1 MGDMFNM
8 SNGSLI
14 SGLVVGSIG
23 TAMFIYGKKQQKFAP
38 LGGGLALCALPMFI
52 TSALLL
58 WGITAVCIGGVW
70 FLGRGD

>member
-8 SNGSLI
+8 TTGELISSLI
-14 SGLVVGSIG
+14 VGSIG
-23 TAMFIYGKKQQKFAP
+23 TAMFVYGKKQQKFAA
-38 LGGGLALCALPMFI
+38 LGGGIALCALPMFI

-58 WGITAVCIGGVW
+58 WGLTAATIGGVW

>member
-8 SNGSLI
+8 STGSLI

-23 TAMFIYGKKQQKFAP
+23 TAMFIYGKKQQKFAS
-38 LGGGLALCALPMFI
+38 LGGGILLCVIPMFI

-58 WGITAVCIGGVW
+58 WGLTGATIAGVW